1 MGKKNIIGIIPA
13 RYDSTRLPG
22 KPLIKIN
29 GKPMIQHVWE
39 RASKSKLIR
48 KLVVATDDK
57 RIYNAV
63 REFGG
68 KAVMT
73 SKKHCSGTD
82 RIGEAAKKLRCK
94 FIVNIQ
100 GDEPLIDARN
110 IDRAIKPLL
119 TDKKLNVSTLCYEIT
134 NGDEI
139 GNPNIVKV
147 VFDKNSNAL
156 YFSRYPLPY
165 NRDGSMKIKY
175 YKHIGLYVYRR
186 DYLLKLA
193 RMKQTALED
202 AEKLEQ
208 LRILENCEKIKVILT
223 DIDSHSIDTEEDL
236 QKLQAIY

>member
-1 MGKKNIIGIIPA
+1 MSKPRIIGIIPA

-39 RASKSKLIR
+39 RSRRSKLIGR
-48 KLVVATDDK
+48 LFVATDDR
-57 RIYNAV
+57 RIYDAV

-73 SKKHCSGTD
+73 SKKRQSGTD
-82 RIGEAAKKLRCK
+82 RIGEAAKKLKCK
-94 FIVNIQ
+94 IIVNIQ
-100 GDEPLIDARN
+100 GDEPLIDHRN

-119 TDKKLNVSTLCYEIT
+119 ADKKLNVSTLGYEIT
-134 NGDEI
+134 NSDEI
-139 GNPNIVKV
+139 GNPNVVKV
-147 VFDKNSNAL
+147 VFNKNYEAL

-165 NRDGSMKIKY
+165 NRDGSMKVKY

-186 DYLLKLA
+186 DYLLKLI
-193 RMKQTALED
+193 RMKQSELEE

-208 LRILENCEKIKVILT
+208 LRILQNGEKIKVVLT

-236 QKLQAIY
+236 QELQIGH